1 MTLCNPNTTFKNVSS
16 ITSDFLLNILES
28 NMKNFLDWSFL
39 HIGGWFDIARS
50 DQNLYGE
57 NYHYKLNLVEDPSY
71 ESGQVWQTPRKDWV
85 WETGISY
92 ESTSPTAI
100 SGVYVDGSLV
110 TSGYSINYPLGQIT
124 FDSAIDTT
132 SDVQLDYSYRFIQIY
147 RANDAPWFSLL
158 QYSSFN
164 TDDKDITQTA
174 EGEWSIGAYKRIQ
187 MPCVIIE
194 ALPRSR
200 SLPYELGSG
209 GLIFEQDIMLYVL
222 AENKNDRNKILDI
235 FRYQQDSVIYLYN
248 TNEVAKN
255 DNYPLDYN
263 GSLKN
268 NPLMYPS
275 LVENYK
281 WRKCWFKTIN
291 LVELSTA
298 TPNLHTGA
306 ARVTAEIIYP

>member
-1 MTLCNPNTTFKNVSS
+1 MTLCNPNTTFKNVSN

-39 HIGGWFDIARS
+39 HIGAWFDVARP
-50 DQNLYGE
+50 DHNLYGG

-71 ESGQVWQTPRKDWV
+71 NNGQVWQTVRKDWV

-92 ESTSPTAI
+92 ESTSPTPI
-100 SGVYVDGSLV
+100 SGVYVNNSLI
-110 TSGYSINYPLGQIT
+110 TSGYTINYPLGQII
-124 FDSAIDTT
+124 FDSAINK
-132 SDVQLDYSYRFIQIY
+132 SSSVELNYSYRFIQTY
-147 RANDAPWFSLL
+147 RANDAPWFNIL
-158 QYSSFN
+158 QYNTFN
-164 TDDKDITQTA
+164 TDSKDITQTS
-174 EGEWSIGAYKRIQ
+174 EGEWSIGSYKRVQ

-194 ALPRSR
+194 AVPRSR

-248 TNEVAKN
+248 TNNVAK
-255 DNYPLDYN
+255 DDKYPLDYN
-263 GSLKN
+263 GNLKN
-268 NPLMYPS
+268 DALMYPD

-281 WRKCWFKTIN
+281 WRKCWFKNIN
-291 LVELSTA
+291 LVELSTILP
-298 TPNLHTGA
+298 TFHSGA